1 MDSWL
6 AADRW
11 RDQPR
16 PAEVAAMPKNRGRGM
31 QTDAIVSRHYE
42 LTRTAT
48 KQLDMLAMH
57 FDKTRRAI
65 LSELIDQEYNR
76 VAAIIE
82 RQLTTLRR

>member
-1 MDSWL
+1 
-6 AADRW
+6 
-11 RDQPR
+11 
-16 PAEVAAMPKNRGRGM
+16 M
-31 QTDAIVSRHYE
+31 QTDTIVSRHYE